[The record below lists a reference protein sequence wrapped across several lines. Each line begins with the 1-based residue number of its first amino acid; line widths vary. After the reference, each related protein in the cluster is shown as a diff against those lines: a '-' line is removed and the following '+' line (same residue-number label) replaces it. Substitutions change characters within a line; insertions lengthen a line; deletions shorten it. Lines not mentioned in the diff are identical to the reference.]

1 MVERICTQCQHCNA
15 IEVTVCGRCGAA
27 LAQPHALP
35 DTAST
40 HALAPAVPQLPAEIR
55 KIGATLAVGLAALA
69 AEAGM
74 AWLRRRVERIGTSAP
89 TPSQALLHT
98 APTQATHPQTLLPP
112 GAETIMRQQVIEIWE
127 EGSLKRQIVERAI
140 WQRTRS

>member
-1 MVERICTQCQHCNA
+1 MVERICPQCQHGNP
-15 IEVTVCGRCGAA
+15 IENRYCGRCGAA

-69 AEAGM
+69 AEAGR
-74 AWLRRRVERIGTSAP
+74 A
-89 TPSQALLHT
+89 Q
-98 APTQATHPQTLLPP
+98 
-112 GAETIMRQQVIEIWE
+112 
-127 EGSLKRQIVERAI
+127 KRLCDNR
-140 WQRTRS
+140 